1 MTLKNHR
8 LRSSL
13 KLLFFGLEFCG
24 LFLSFL
30 FLISF
35 PMLFRAIDSGVPPR
49 SSTVPVSIQV
59 QCKYGGVVWF
69 VEELGRFDQ
78 AFFIWRIIQGAV
90 NVNWLSRFWTRTTTR
105 PYLFKLNQ
113 TLQYQRMQRYFYPFT
128 DIFCCKKS
136 STPNLSHHL
145 RLLKYQLIFWRLHLP
160 KKKERKED
168 LRKKNSFHHH
178 QVGDR
183 VATVRATD
191 LDSGGIILNMSWD
204 FSLKLFVVFFII
216 LWYI

>member
-1 MTLKNHR
+1 
-8 LRSSL
+8 
-13 KLLFFGLEFCG
+13 
-24 LFLSFL
+24 
-30 FLISF
+30 
-35 PMLFRAIDSGVPPR
+35 MLFRAIDSGVPPR

-78 AFFIWRIIQGAV
+78 AFFIWRIIQGAA

-113 TLQYQRMQRYFYPFT
+113 TLQYQRMQRYFYPLTNIICGKESFLQIYLT
-128 DIFCCKKS
+128 I
-136 STPNLSHHL
+136 
-145 RLLKYQLIFWRLHLP
+145 LP
-160 KKKERKED
+160 TQKKEKRSQKE
-168 LRKKNSFHHH
+168 NSFHHH

-191 LDSGGIILNMSWD
+191 LDSGGIILNMSWH
-204 FSLKLFVVFFII
+204 FSMKLFVVFFFII
-216 LWYI
+216 LWHI